1 MHLLLKY
8 DGQYV
13 PPLWKALGAEHP
25 SEFVWRFTVP
35 DPATLDGLME
45 TLAAQTNQDTLQQ
58 TLALVHDEAT
68 IATSPGVLLDRITPF
83 NTLFAR
89 RLHAWLEGD
98 LSPYIRMHFQPLV
111 DLAQGGEIFAFE
123 ALCRLQDPQGKLL
136 SGADAFRLAAQLQ
149 READLDLECQLLA
162 LAAKAQAIPADKLL
176 FINVLP
182 RNLVHQSW
190 MNSLSATLENLG
202 IDRRQVVIEVVESE
216 RADPAMLAQSCDV
229 LRTRGFR
236 IALDDMG
243 SGFNG
248 LSTLAAVRADF
259 IKVDRGIVHGA
270 QGSKVRSVLLEAI
283 VSMAQRLGA
292 TVIAEGLERPE
303 DITFVR
309 DMGIGYAQGYYFSPP
324 QAEVSAAVT
333 PLPSLDESCLS
344 RVRDRF
350 ALTDLMDP
358 GVAVEIQEPL
368 ERVRS
373 LFIDN
378 PALALAVVTDD
389 DQPIGLVR
397 RGRVLSSHTSKT
409 LGKLSE
415 PLARSLPSRLTSAA
429 LARVLYHDRK
439 DADPWVVTA
448 PDGRYQGMIH
458 PVTLIAQLLAR
469 RENGSNLHPLS
480 QLPTGPNLRL
490 TLDSRLA
497 QGQELCLVYIDLDNF
512 KAYNDRYGFI
522 RGDAMIRAL
531 AELLRHRFAQRKD
544 CLLGHIG
551 GDDFVLI
558 HEHLPDGLVPELL
571 DIMSQFHAIAAHLYD
586 SDDVARG
593 YFTIEDGSAY
603 PIASMSVAVVTSCSS
618 GVPLANSLA
627 AAERA
632 AALKKI
638 GKVAAGSVVVV
649 DGTPPT
655 LHRESPH
662 AALRDWTAS
671 ALAAL
676 QALIHSPRSRDP
688 HALDVAF
695 RNAPYFEMVFELD
708 ATGKQRFPNWI
719 NPEMYGRIKAGGMGA
734 DRSGQAYYTEVRETG
749 RPFVSPIYL
758 STASEDFC
766 LTLALPLPL
775 ADGCGRL
782 DGVLVADINI
792 GALAALLRRETATA

>member
-8 DGQYV
+8 DGQYA
-13 PPLWKALGAEHP
+13 PPLWQALGAEHSAP
-25 SEFVWRFTVP
+25 HVWRFTLP
-35 DPATLDGLME
+35 DAPSLDGLME
-45 TLAAQTNQDTLQQ
+45 TLAAETNQYILQQ
-58 TLALVHDEAT
+58 TFALIHGTGAPP
-68 IATSPGVLLDRITPF
+68 TSPGDVLGRITPF
-83 NTLFAR
+83 NTLYAR
-89 RLHAWLEGD
+89 RLHSWLEGD
-98 LSPYIRMHFQPLV
+98 LAPYIRMHFQPLV

-123 ALCRLQDPQGKLL
+123 ALCRLQDPQGRLL

-149 READLDLECQLLA
+149 READLDLECQRLA
-162 LAAKAQAIPADKLL
+162 LAAKAGAIPADKLL

-182 RNLVHQSW
+182 RNLMHQGW
-190 MNSLSATLENLG
+190 MNSLSESLEHLG

-216 RADPAMLAQSCDV
+216 RADPAMLAQSCDA

-259 IKVDRGIVHGA
+259 IKVDRAIVHGA

-292 TVIAEGLERPE
+292 TVIAEGLERAE

-309 DMGIGYAQGYYFSPP
+309 DMGIGYAQGYYFAPP
-324 QAEVSAAVT
+324 RAEVITAVT
-333 PLPSLDESCLS
+333 PLPGLDESCLS
-344 RVRDRF
+344 RAKDRF

-368 ERVRS
+368 EAVRR
-373 LFIDN
+373 LFADN
-378 PALALAVVTDD
+378 PSLALAVVTDD
-389 DQPIGLVR
+389 AQPIGLVR
-397 RGRVLSSHTSKT
+397 RGRVLSSHASKT

-439 DADPWVVTA
+439 DADPWVVTS

-458 PVTLIAQLLAR
+458 PMTLIAQLLAR
-469 RENGSNLHPLS
+469 RENGNNLHPLS
-480 QLPTGPNLRL
+480 QLPTGPSLRL

-522 RGDAMIRAL
+522 RGDAMIRSL
-531 AELLRHRFAQRKD
+531 AELLRYRFGQRKD

-558 HEHLPDGLVPELL
+558 QERMPAGLVPELL

-586 SDDVARG
+586 HDDVARG
-593 YFTIEDGSAY
+593 HFVTEDGSAY
-603 PIASMSVAVVTSCSS
+603 PIASMSVAVVT
-618 GVPLANSLA
+618 GLGPDGTPLPSSLA

-638 GKVAAGSVVVV
+638 GKVAEGSVVVV
-649 DGTPPT
+649 DGTPPA

-662 AALRDWTAS
+662 AALRDWTDS
-671 ALAAL
+671 ALEAL
-676 QALIHSPRSRDP
+676 RALEEAPRSKDP
-688 HALDVAF
+688 HALDLAF
-695 RNAPYFEMVFELD
+695 RTSPYFEMVFELD
-708 ATGKQRFPNWI
+708 GAGMQRYPNWI

-734 DRSGQAYYTEVRETG
+734 DRSAQAYFAEVRDTG

-766 LTLALPLPL
+766 LTLAVPL
-775 ADGCGRL
+775 ADGQGRF
-782 DGVLVADINI
+782 DGALVADINI
-792 GALAALLRRETATA
+792 GALAALLRREAAPA